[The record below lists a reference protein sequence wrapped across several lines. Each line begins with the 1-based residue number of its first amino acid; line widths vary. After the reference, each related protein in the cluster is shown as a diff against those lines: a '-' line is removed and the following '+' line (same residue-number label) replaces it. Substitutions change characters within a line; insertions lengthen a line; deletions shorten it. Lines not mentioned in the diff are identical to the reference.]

1 MTQNIAD
8 IIQDAMIEA
17 VGQFVES
24 GGLIVTS
31 ITTDGATIVVEGFG
45 PGKGVFIDVGS
56 LDVGV
61 IDDYQPPT
69 VTPVCTRC
77 GDAVH
82 VRGSRA
88 DCNTC
93 MVAFAVG
100 DDGTLYPRF
109 SWR

>member
-1 MTQNIAD
+1 VVVTQPIAD
-8 IIQDAMIEA
+8 LVQDAMHSA
-17 VGQFVES
+17 VDEFAKR
-24 GGLIVTS
+24 GGLVVTS
-31 ITTDGATIVVEGFG
+31 ISADGHSIVVEGWGHPTG
-45 PGKGVFIDVGS
+45 PVEV
-56 LDVGV
+56 V

-69 VTPVCTRC
+69 VTPVCPRC

-88 DCNTC
+88 DCHTC

-100 DDGTLYPRF
+100 DDGALYPRF